1 MKHPD
6 VIKDALRKE
15 ARDATRITKTEFCG
29 YCPYTKEPFCTSE
42 TAHDALELI
51 SQLERNVAG
60 LTNALREQSNRVQE
74 WMNKAAEQE
83 GTIERLKGEVADA
96 KQKLSKLQK
105 VPRRRAVQG

>member
-1 MKHPD
+1 MKHPN

-15 ARDATRITKTEFCG
+15 ARDATRITKTQFCG
-29 YCPYTKEPFCTSE
+29 YCPYTKESFCTSE
-42 TAHDALELI
+42 TARDALDLI
-51 SQLERNVAG
+51 SQLERNIAE
-60 LTNALREQSNRVQE
+60 LANALREQTSNVAD

-105 VPRRRAVQG
+105 VPRRRSVQG